1 MAKTRKSSSEIVL
14 SKEILYSVLKHGIKI
29 YPISRFF
36 KWYIEV
42 DNNGKIKTFDKIV
55 TPAELNNSIAKTYQY
70 YYKLLN
76 DKK

>member
-1 MAKTRKSSSEIVL
+1 MAKTRKSSSEIIL
-14 SKEILYSVLKHGIKI
+14 SNDVIYFVSKHGIKI
-29 YPISRFF
+29 YPVSKFF
-36 KWYIEV
+36 KWYIQV

>member
-1 MAKTRKSSSEIVL
+1 MAKTRKSSSEIIL
-14 SKEILYSVLKHGIKI
+14 SNDVIYFVSKHGIKI
-29 YPISRFF
+29 YPVSKFF
-36 KWYIEV
+36 KWYIQV

-55 TPAELNNSIAKTYQY
+55 TPSELNNSIAKTYQY